1 MKIKIHELLSLP
13 LAALLLSTAF
23 AAEPEWKE
31 VTDAGQ
37 LFGLGE
43 YAADWDAQTQTLRL
57 YTDERGTLNEF
68 RAIEHVLE
76 QPQPA
81 LLENDAYFLI
91 PRDGKYAIFSRDG
104 EQLTAYRYNGVEFY
118 GDVAVGTFSPDDMTL
133 WDADLIDLKTKKVIA
148 SSGAGEP
155 IGVSADERSF
165 TVGDTVYDAD
175 GNILFQ
181 TEAGNIVSPVVRETA
196 QGVLWIG
203 SRDGK
208 NALYYDNTC
217 VSGQYDDIQPYDIGD
232 TQQILNFPNNG
243 AEPYKIMPPV
253 NYCLRNFLQLQILA
267 VFHFLGPSGVNSSSL
282 TSGSLIVSKKFSRL

>member
-68 RAIEHVLE
+68 RTIEHVLE
-76 QPQPA
+76 QPQPT
-81 LLENDAYFLI
+81 LLERDAYFLL

-155 IGVSADERSF
+155 IGVSPDERSF

-181 TEAGNIVSPVVRETA
+181 TEVGNIVSPEVRETCCGLA
-196 QGVLWIG
+196 AAMGRTRFTMIIPVSAGNMMTFSRMISATRSCLRRRRTGQKRLWIRTAG
-203 SRDGK
+203 KSRK
-208 NALYYDNTC
+208 PQAISCCSRPALP
-217 VSGQYDDIQPYDIGD
+217 Q
-232 TQQILNFPNNG
+232 
-243 AEPYKIMPPV
+243 
-253 NYCLRNFLQLQILA
+253 
-267 VFHFLGPSGVNSSSL
+267 
-282 TSGSLIVSKKFSRL
+282 

>member
-68 RAIEHVLE
+68 RTIEHVLE
-76 QPQPA
+76 QPQPT
-81 LLENDAYFLI
+81 LLERDAYFLL

-155 IGVSADERSF
+155 IGVSPDERSF

-181 TEAGNIVSPVVRETA
+181 TEVGNIVSPEVRETA

-232 TQQILNFPNNG
+232 TQLFT
-243 AEPYKIMPPV
+243 A
-253 NYCLRNFLQLQILA
+253 
-267 VFHFLGPSGVNSSSL
+267 SSDGTEALMDTDGREIHENHRRYHAARVRPCRSD
-282 TSGSLIVSKKFSRL
+282 GQGIP

>member
-155 IGVSADERSF
+155 IGV
-165 TVGDTVYDAD
+165 
-175 GNILFQ
+175 
-181 TEAGNIVSPVVRETA
+181 
-196 QGVLWIG
+196 
-203 SRDGK
+203 
-208 NALYYDNTC
+208 
-217 VSGQYDDIQPYDIGD
+217 
-232 TQQILNFPNNG
+232 
-243 AEPYKIMPPV
+243 
-253 NYCLRNFLQLQILA
+253 
-267 VFHFLGPSGVNSSSL
+267 
-282 TSGSLIVSKKFSRL
+282 